1 MKVNVNR
8 HQLDTDERRL
18 SRADKR
24 SIAKRYGLTM
34 AEVERIFKD
43 ATIQHVYETFTE
55 GTKVKL
61 NYDRIMENTQ
71 GKSELYLKFVEEHK
85 DEIMTIEYDENHKDS
100 PSIFCLKEDTNQVK
114 WLFDISDLILVEMAG
129 VEYGNDAAEIVETK
143 IVDVGETNN

>member
-8 HQLDTDERRL
+8 NVASTEIRTL

-34 AEVERIFKD
+34 KEVERIFKD

-55 GTKVKL
+55 GSKVKL
-61 NYDRIMENTQ
+61 NYDRIMESTE

-85 DEIMTIEYDENHKDS
+85 DEVMTIEYDERHKES
-100 PSIFCLKEDTNQVK
+100 PTIFCLKEDTNQVK
-114 WLFDISDLILVEMAG
+114 WLFDISDLILVEMAD
-129 VEYGNDAAEIVETK
+129 VVDYGTDVTQIVEAEVTS
-143 IVDVGETNN
+143 DN